1 MSASKTQKKPLI
13 GQSRLTV
20 GLGEINLER
29 VVAKIRCHAREMRER
44 ADRLTLSANPDDW
57 CNGYGMKIRAFG
69 METAAQVLMNGQDD
83 L

>member
-1 MSASKTQKKPLI
+1 MTNDKSPADGLSASNA
-13 GQSRLTV
+13 

-29 VVAKIRCHAREMRER
+29 VVAKIRRHAIEMRER